1 MANQFRGEYDVLN
14 QLAGTFSQQAD
25 AIQGMTQRVKSSF
38 NTLQGGKWKGKGSK
52 KFFDEMNNSVVPACK
67 RLEQALSQAASVTKK
82 IANVA
87 KTAEEQ
93 SSGCFHI

>member
-1 MANQFRGEYDVLN
+1 MAEHYRAQYEDLN
-14 QLAGTFSQQAD
+14 KIAGVFSQQAD
-25 AIQGMTQRVKSSF
+25 AVRSMSQSLKSSF
-38 NTLQGGKWKGKGSK
+38 DTLQGGKWKGKGSK